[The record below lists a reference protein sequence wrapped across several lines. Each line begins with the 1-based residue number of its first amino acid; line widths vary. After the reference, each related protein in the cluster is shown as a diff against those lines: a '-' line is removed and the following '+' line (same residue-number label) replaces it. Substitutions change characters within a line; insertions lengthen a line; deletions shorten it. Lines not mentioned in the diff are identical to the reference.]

1 MAIFH
6 RVSRFPHGFSTFLLP
21 GTALLHNRTT
31 RIALWRPSAVE
42 HREVALGMPSSAF
55 HEASGDIQ
63 IWYNYIYNYVYNYV
77 YIYMYIYNIYIYM
90 YVYSYEIIWMRETSS
105 FWMVRHRGI
114 SKDSNP
120 GIRKIFSETGGPAA
134 CLVSMRPAKNMT
146 ISISKGLPWLIM
158 VIMGL

>member
-21 GTALLHNRTT
+21 GTALLHNGTT
-31 RIALWRPSAVE
+31 RIAFEDRAPWSIVKLPS
-42 HREVALGMPSSAF
+42 GMPSSAF

-120 GIRKIFSETGGPAA
+120 GIWKISSETGGPAA